1 MGFRQIVC
9 FKLQAVQLDQTG
21 IHCNSLLKWA
31 REQIY
36 NTQIIF
42 KFYALYPHEK
52 VSPVFAAKLVAKGFL
67 LKRKERKALWF
78 KLFEKI
84 VSLLKKLILM

>member
-1 MGFRQIVC
+1 VNKF
-9 FKLQAVQLDQTG
+9 
-21 IHCNSLLKWA
+21 
-31 REQIY
+31 Y

-78 KLFEKI
+78 KL
-84 VSLLKKLILM
+84 V